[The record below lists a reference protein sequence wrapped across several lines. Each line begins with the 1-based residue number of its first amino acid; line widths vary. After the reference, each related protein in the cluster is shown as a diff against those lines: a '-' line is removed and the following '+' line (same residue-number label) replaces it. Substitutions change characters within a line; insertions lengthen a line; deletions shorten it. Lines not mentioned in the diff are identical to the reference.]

1 MNDTAP
7 VAEGQVADAAPETQ
21 GQASESQAI
30 WYDGAPD
37 EVKGFIQNK
46 GWDDPIKAVT
56 SYQALEK
63 FQGADPDSIIKLP
76 KDGEPMDAVYEKLG
90 RPKTVDEY
98 KWEAPDGVSVDE
110 NYIGA
115 IKAAA
120 HESGVSQSAFEKLA
134 STHAQYELQAREA
147 MDKEIEQK
155 QTAEL
160 NELQSQWGDKFD
172 ERVELGR
179 RFVSQNIPADMDKAE
194 TLSAIEDAI
203 GTAAMLKLFGNA
215 SEKAGSREDRLPS
228 SDGDRPFGYTKE
240 QATADRKELMQAI
253 QADPERLNIY
263 NSGKGNDF
271 DKMRKL
277 NQIVAS

>member
-7 VAEGQVADAAPETQ
+7 VADGQAADAAPEAQ
-21 GQASESQAI
+21 GQANETQAN
-30 WYDGAPD
+30 WYDSAPD

-56 SYQALEK
+56 SYQQLEK

-76 KDGEPMDAVYEKLG
+76 KEGEPMDAVYEKLG

-98 KWEAPDGVSVDE
+98 KWEAPDGVQVDN
-110 NYIGA
+110 NYLNA
-115 IKAAA
+115 IKSAA
-120 HESGVSQSAFEKLA
+120 HESGVSQQAFEKLA
-134 STHAQYELQAREA
+134 STHAQYELQIREA
-147 MDKEIEQK
+147 MAKEIEQQ

-160 NELQSQWGDKFD
+160 KQLESEWGDKFG

-179 RFVSQNIPADMDKAE
+179 RFVSQNIPEGMDKTE

-203 GTAAMLKLFGNA
+203 GTAAMLKLFANA
-215 SEKAGSREDRLPS
+215 SDRGMAKEDRLPN

-240 QATADRKELMQAI
+240 QAMADRKELMQAI
-253 QADPERLNIY
+253 QADPERLNTY

>member
-1 MNDTAP
+1 MSEEAP
-7 VAEGQVADAAPETQ
+7 AAQGQVDNSAPDAQ
-21 GQASESQAI
+21 GQAQSV
-30 WYDGAPD
+30 WYDSASD

-56 SYQALEK
+56 SYQELEK
-63 FQGADPDSIIKLP
+63 FHGADPKSIIKLP
-76 KDGEPMDAVYEKLG
+76 KEGEPMDAVYEKLG
-90 RPKTVDEY
+90 RPKTADEY
-98 KWEAPDGVSVDE
+98 KWEAPEGASVDN
-110 NYIGA
+110 NYLST

-120 HESGVSQSAFEKLA
+120 YESGVSQKAFESLA
-134 STHAQYELQAREA
+134 NAHAQYEAQVLEA
-147 MDKEIEQK
+147 MAKEVEQK

-160 NELQSQWGDKFD
+160 TSLKSEWGSKFD

-179 RFVSQNIPADMDKAE
+179 RFVSQNIPEGMDKAQS
-194 TLSAIEDAI
+194 LNAIENAI

-215 SEKAGSREDRLPS
+215 SEKALAKEDRLPN

-240 QATADRKELMQAI
+240 QAVVDRKELMQAI
-253 QADPERLNIY
+253 QADPARLNTY
-263 NSGKGNDF
+263 NTGKGNDF